1 MSELEL
7 ANKDQGDDET
17 LPRAR
22 IASQDNLP
30 TNKLQENKSK
40 LISDVP
46 MEEEVQIR
54 KVKTSATKIDSLLVT
69 EDAP

>member
-7 ANKDQGDDET
+7 ENKGQGDDET

-30 TNKLQENKSK
+30 TNKL
-40 LISDVP
+40 
-46 MEEEVQIR
+46 
-54 KVKTSATKIDSLLVT
+54 
-69 EDAP
+69 

>member
-7 ANKDQGDDET
+7 ANKGQGDDET

-46 MEEEVQIR
+46 MEE
-54 KVKTSATKIDSLLVT
+54 
-69 EDAP
+69 